1 MCFRNSST
9 MFDTIRIIP
18 FSHCSC
24 CSNDQKKQY
33 THTKTLV
40 QRFVWL
46 HILSDLDKYHVAHCT
61 CNVPCLVFIHQT
73 FSNSKCLH
81 YVDDPLSLSLCSDK
95 QKHQTLNIACIQQYN
110 TLAYL
115 HYTCYKFIDWLGVSS
130 GSSGALWIYS
140 LLCCCTRIRPTKC
153 LTNDL
158 VGQSELKKS
167 HAKYTNTHAKHLP
180 IKTASKISQEICSR
194 QRIKAVCNS
203 YNLYR
208 QNNRWIEDWIRID
221 DVERIQI
228 QGLFVQHH
236 RIYWMTKGTDGKII
250 LKMQHL

>member
-1 MCFRNSST
+1 MFSQLIDNVWHHSHHSIFSLQLLFKRSKETIHTHKDSCTAFCLVTHFKRFR
-9 MFDTIRIIP
+9 
-18 FSHCSC
+18 
-24 CSNDQKKQY
+24 Q
-33 THTKTLV
+33 
-40 QRFVWL
+40 
-46 HILSDLDKYHVAHCT
+46 
-61 CNVPCLVFIHQT
+61 VPCRTLYVQCSVFGIYPSNVFKLEMFALCWRST
-73 FSNSKCLH
+73 F
-81 YVDDPLSLSLCSDK
+81 SLSLCSDK

-158 VGQSELKKS
+158 VGQSKLKKS
-167 HAKYTNTHAKHLP
+167 HAKHTNTHAKHLP
-180 IKTASKISQEICSR
+180 IKTASKISQETCSR

-203 YNLYR
+203 YNLHR